1 MSQATWKKGSSV
13 NTGNPGSLCV
23 SCTAGFHNM
32 GKYREHMMQ
41 SLGLEICWK
50 MEIEIYEI

>member
-23 SCTAGFHNM
+23 SRTAGFHNM